1 MGGRWLNRHLREFA
15 HSILHDSFDPIV
27 EKIHR
32 RLSFELRQFSF
43 EPQQ

>member
-15 HSILHDSFDPIV
+15 HSIPHDSFDPIV